1 MYRHLIRNHDRPK
14 HNTVDRDLNLL
25 KLFLSFNEFTYQT
38 GCRAEQ
44 QSRKYESVC
53 LFLSTKRCH
62 PVFQSVVI
70 DEESAKKLQVVVTE
84 ANVIVNIPFIV
95 ISVGILLGVIFIV
108 FICRQQVPEVRR
120 SHHWYICDVTSCV
133 VSVYYNYHWIINI
146 GVGFTRKSL

>member
-1 MYRHLIRNHDRPK
+1 MFRCLIRNHNRPK
-14 HNTVDRDLNLL
+14 LNTVDGDMDLL

-38 GCRAEQ
+38 GCSAEQ
-44 QSRKYESVC
+44 PSRKYESVC

-70 DEESAKKLQVVVTE
+70 DEESAKKLQAVVTE

-108 FICRQQVPEVRR
+108 LVCRQQVPEVRR
-120 SHHWYICDVTSCV
+120 SHY
-133 VSVYYNYHWIINI
+133 
-146 GVGFTRKSL
+146 